1 MCSND
6 ERTKT
11 KQANTAPQPLPKNK
25 YHPPIT
31 ITVQSEGPLQ
41 VPEVNLSRDKT
52 HNFRPCAQRRCEL
65 QNSLTKRLRDL
76 SREKNTFPGTL
87 VLEKTGTDASHLLRP
102 WAQIR
107 NAPSPT
113 ALNPQ
118 DPKPQTH
125 RHHRQA
131 QEVMRGQRTDPL
143 TTPPLLDFGCSEQ
156 PG

>member
-1 MCSND
+1 MRKPRPSKLTLHPSLCL
-6 ERTKT
+6 RI
-11 KQANTAPQPLPKNK
+11 NTIRLYQSLFNPRVLCRCPKLTNLETR
-25 YHPPIT
+25 PI
-31 ITVQSEGPLQ
+31 ILGPA
-41 VPEVNLSRDKT
+41 RK
-52 HNFRPCAQRRCEL
+52 RRCQL
-65 QNSLTKRLRDL
+65 QTSFTKRLRDL

-113 ALNPQ
+113 AVNPQ

-143 TTPPLLDFGCSEQ
+143 TTSTSSGFRVLRATGLRA
-156 PG
+156 